1 MALLSVLL
9 TLVLLGALVA
19 AGFYAALLEQR
30 LGRHTLEATQAAEA
44 AEAGLAQVTGNWETY
59 PGLPALAVNATF
71 TLPSV
76 TLATGQV
83 FEVSVRRLTDA
94 LYLVQAAGTA
104 IDAAGNSL
112 ARRAIARL
120 VRVEGAAVVPLQERS
135 WVAVY

>member
-9 TLVLLGALVA
+9 ALVLLGALVA

-30 LGRHTLEATQAAEA
+30 MGRHTLEATKAAEA
-44 AEAGLAQVTGNWETY
+44 AEAGLAQVAGNWEAY
-59 PGLPALAVNATF
+59 PGLTALAVNATLA
-71 TLPSV
+71 LPSV
-76 TLATGQV
+76 TFATGQV

-94 LYLVQAAGTA
+94 VYLVQAAGTA
-104 IDAAGNSL
+104 TDAAGNSL

-120 VRVEGAAVVPLQERS
+120 VRVDGAAVAVVRERS

>member
-9 TLVLLGALVA
+9 ALVLLGALVA

-30 LGRHTLEATQAAEA
+30 LGRHTLEATQAVEA
-44 AEAGLAQVTGNWETY
+44 AEAGLAQVAGSWETY
-59 PGLPALAVNATF
+59 PGLPALAVNATL

-76 TLATGQV
+76 TFATGQV
-83 FEVSVRRLTDA
+83 FEVSVRRLTDV
-94 LYLVQAAGTA
+94 LYLVQAIGNAT
-104 IDAAGNSL
+104 DAAGNSL

-120 VRVEGAAVVPLQERS
+120 VRVEGAAVVPLKERS